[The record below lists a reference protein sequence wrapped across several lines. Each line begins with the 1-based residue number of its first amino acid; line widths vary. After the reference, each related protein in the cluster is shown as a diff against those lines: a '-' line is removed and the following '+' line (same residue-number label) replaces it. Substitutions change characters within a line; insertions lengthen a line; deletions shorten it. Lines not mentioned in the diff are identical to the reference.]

1 MDKMYRNSVDFITIH
16 QETIDAGSLWKLNQD
31 KLILV
36 DDDNYVET
44 ELDLVIFV
52 EIK

>member
-1 MDKMYRNSVDFITIH
+1 MEKMYRNNVDFITIH
-16 QETIDAGSLWKLNQD
+16 QETIDAGSLWEMKQD

-44 ELDLVIFV
+44 ELDTTIFE